1 MKTSTC
7 MVTSTD
13 GSCVWAR
20 EIGSAITTSSGR
32 IKPWVTRRLPKCI
45 ALLNRTGLAPQVGLE
60 VRPPLAVEEN
70 HPKKREG
77 ESGAPASFL
86 LSKYFGK
93 QKNDGQPNRPPA
105 PKNRCLF
112 SAARGSQMGTSSL
125 HRVVI
130 ASEGHM
136 FQTTKHLTREG
147 SPERQRPYGG
157 IAHRTLSRSL
167 VLSETIFRFCTKL
180 R

>member
-1 MKTSTC
+1 MLVHSDAEPSAQVAQ
-7 MVTSTD
+7 M
-13 GSCVWAR
+13 
-20 EIGSAITTSSGR
+20 ESAIRSD
-32 IKPWVTRRLPKCI
+32 
-45 ALLNRTGLAPQVGLE
+45 E
-60 VRPPLAVEEN
+60 
-70 HPKKREG
+70 
-77 ESGAPASFL
+77 
-86 LSKYFGK
+86 LSKTT
-93 QKNDGQPNRPPA
+93 D
-105 PKNRCLF
+105 
-112 SAARGSQMGTSSL
+112 L